1 LNAGEQV
8 IVGSHLSK
16 RDWFVG
22 PAPIN
27 AARNFIHQHHYS
39 KGCYKTAAYLHGLFS
54 RTDTALMG
62 VVQWIPPTRAAA
74 ETVNRESWQQ
84 VLALSRLCIHPDVPT
99 NGASFLM
106 ARSIRLIQQEG
117 RFVSLVTYADEWQGH
132 TGAIYRA
139 TNWTYV
145 GMTAPE
151 ATFVLEGRMIA
162 RKAGGKTRTRAEMA
176 ELGADMI
183 GRFAKHKFVM
193 HLTPARITANEV
205 HPDLFGEAA

>member
-1 LNAGEQV
+1 VNAGEQV

-27 AARNFIHQHHYS
+27 AARNFIRQHHYS
-39 KGCYKTAAYLHGLFS
+39 KGCSKTAAYLHGLFR

-62 VVQWIPPTRAAA
+62 VAQWIPPTRDAA